1 MEGIVGILLEMTE
14 GADLVTGDT
23 SDSPTAH
30 DMPTYTAVQKSAIQ
44 QFAAVA
50 DVKDS
55 AAAKTLK
62 AHNWNLDHALNALW
76 MSASFRADRPGPMM
90 LICDAN
96 CEWWMM
102 DSYYNSNKSNK
113 SGSNDAFTA
122 QSLEKLFN
130 HYRDIDKSEETN
142 VIGVEGCMQYFADLG
157 VDLEEPV
164 VLVILTEFN
173 APTMGEVPRQGFV
186 DYWKRLGAGDISAQ
200 KDHLPTLR
208 TALVDRP
215 ETFKSTYKHTF
226 KLALVPSQRSISLDT
241 ALPYWRLLLT
251 APSLS
256 WNTPTTPW
264 LDWFAE
270 YLETR
275 WKKGVSKDLWE
286 QTGVFVMKS
295 LEDEGMGWWSEDGAW
310 PGVLDEFVGFVR
322 EKRGVAKK
330 AEGAGG
336 ESMEL

>member
-1 MEGIVGILLEMTE
+1 
-14 GADLVTGDT
+14 
-23 SDSPTAH
+23 
-30 DMPTYTAVQKSAIQ
+30 
-44 QFAAVA
+44 
-50 DVKDS
+50 
-55 AAAKTLK
+55 
-62 AHNWNLDHALNALW
+62 

-130 HYRDIDKSEETN
+130 HYRGMYKSPSYSDAFVCQGLILSDIDKSEETN

-186 DYWKRLGAGDISAQ
+186 DYWKRLGYVHAHPPLSPPHLSATHSLSVCQKRNRITDALPRQQNSAGDISAQ

>member
-62 AHNWNLDHALNALW
+62 AHNWNLDHALNA
-76 MSASFRADRPGPMM
+76 
-90 LICDAN
+90 
-96 CEWWMM
+96 
-102 DSYYNSNKSNK
+102 YYNSNKSNK

-130 HYRDIDKSEETN
+130 HYRGMYKSPSYSDAFVCQGLILSDIDKSEETN